1 MFISKMC
8 ANSNRYVFDYEATAN
23 AHDAEGYFKTGDIAR
38 REGKNYFIMGRAS
51 VDIIKSGGY
60 KISALDIE
68 RECLGLPYVEEV
80 MCVGVEDDE
89 FGQRV
94 AAAIKLR
101 EDQNVYSPD
110 GRQLT
115 IDELRN
121 DLRGRLAGYKLPTL
135 LRVLDSEIPKTA
147 TGKIQKKLL
156 GPRFFPCPGWDR
168 IPEIQVWQRSSME
181 IRAKL

>member
-1 MFISKMC
+1 M
-8 ANSNRYVFDYEATAN
+8 EATRN
-23 AHDAEGYFKTGDIAR
+23 AHDEDGYFKTGDIAR
-38 REGKNYFIMGRAS
+38 REDDNYFIMGRAS

-80 MCVGVEDDE
+80 MCVGVEDEE

-94 AAAIKLR
+94 AAAMKLR
-101 EDQNVYSPD
+101 EDQSSYACRSNQD

-115 IDELRN
+115 IDDLRR

-135 LRVLDSEIPKTA
+135 LRVLDAELPKTA
-147 TGKIQKKLL
+147 SGKVQKKLSGHQL
-156 GPRFFPCPGWDR
+156 FPSPGWENL
-168 IPEIQVWQRSSME
+168 PEIQAWRNPKVKVM
-181 IRAKL
+181 AKL

>member
-1 MFISKMC
+1 MLNI
-8 ANSNRYVFDYEATAN
+8 
-23 AHDAEGYFKTGDIAR
+23 
-38 REGKNYFIMGRAS
+38 AS

-101 EDQNVYSPD
+101 EDQNIYSV
-110 GRQLT
+110 GGKELT
-115 IDELRN
+115 IDGLRN

-135 LRVLDSEIPKTA
+135 LRILDTELPKTA
-147 TGKIQKKLL
+147 SGKVQKKLL
-156 GPRFFPCPGWDR
+156 GPRLFPCPGWQTT
-168 IPEIQVWQRSSME
+168 PEIQIWRNSKPEVM
-181 IRAKL
+181 AKL